1 MKNLKLSLIIITLIL
16 SLFSINISAQDN
28 SDFAIGEIITIGKD
42 GYYLIDPNAHIDESI
57 NPGEEYFGHDVFT
70 GLPVGVGIE
79 SEGLEANALWEVV
92 SYTNAYNNTGSKAL
106 RNVATGNYLGF
117 YVEFHPSQLTDVRMY
132 GNLNHG
138 QINTTAAN
146 GVTINFEF
154 APYELSKTTIYNGG
168 TITIWTLFNCRQWK
182 DFTLEYKDDKWV
194 VIDAT
199 SWATSY
205 NAVSNSVGTTPPT
218 VFSDTQY
225 TSTTYEISGIQSSY
239 PVAGGGGI
247 FDLKADAFV
256 SKINGTYYLSDKG
269 TKVYINKEVD
279 SLNINSVTLAATST
293 SIANQEI
300 TNSQVKF
307 PANTTNNSRNSIIN
321 ATYTFTDGANTKTIT
336 ENIEFVQVPQIPVS
350 NLNFAHKN
358 GNIQQVHTDTRIIYA
373 LPNEKRHLALPLE
386 GNPNY
391 KKGFYRWYNYETD
404 GTVKALLFG
413 NNKWEKF
420 ANDKGAFL
428 YYGDD
433 LNNNTPDGTYYMFT
447 GNPIK
452 VAVDISQYTNYSIS
466 NNTFT
471 EPTISNRVIYDIR
484 NASEIANKLDN
495 TTHQLPLEHYTIYA
509 PAGKTIYIGP
519 AYKWIGDDC
528 NYFINVGATYPV
540 SIDGNAVWTKN
551 DTEFTPS
558 SVHDSRLIPI
568 TAPASL
574 SEPDEYMLYAD
585 KNKTKVIAHFHVY
598 ASPQEKIGP
607 VLEQNGEAIYTH
619 DELDERYKCVGVTDF
634 NSHDDNTPLELD
646 QSTYGFYKTGISRAN
661 GNAGIVDGEYALFNS
676 YSGISNHG
684 GGNGKFVY
692 VKTNSYP
699 GKIADLQI
707 EEGQNLCPGA
717 PIFVSA
723 WVANL
728 GENDPHASLRFE
740 IIGVNNDGRKSNLMT
755 FITGEIPTGGWHQVI
770 FQLQITQLYYDE
782 YHLHV
787 ANNGHNESDD
797 FAIDDIRMYTTKPL
811 LSGVSGLSA
820 CDMEKEKNVAV
831 LRVDYCQLTNLY
843 GNDSLYYQWHNGKAD
858 NIGSVLDLNYIN
870 ERKGAQLQP
879 CGAIE
884 IINQFIPDY
893 GQEPNFTKETI
904 TAIKGEDKY
913 YPSIEAFLYSNEAT
927 NSGTDG
933 VHEIYTI
940 EDGHII
946 LYIVHSS
953 DLFQEGNFYTAQIMQ
968 RVPDFSHIVSCG
980 AYYTYEVRP
989 RTALMVDGIV
999 YDDAVLKN
1007 LSLNGEHTLGIQVYG
1022 FDQNGD
1028 IAKSTANADWIK
1040 YNANIDDDILIALRN
1055 FRYEYPEATTLSTV
1069 KGNFTQNDYNLLI
1082 DLVNNN
1088 ILKLNQDTIKIKI
1101 NEGILNYVAIPV
1113 IATSFSSEFM
1123 ACDNPLY
1130 ITLGAEVT
1138 MSYVK
1143 TDAITGDAIY
1153 YDDYIDLGIEDLQGS
1168 PLVMRIPYS
1177 KVESELNSLSFEI
1190 DYLGEGFNSLESK
1203 EVVLCTADHNGP
1215 TIYEIQGELNNIN
1228 PLYPGEPLILNKI
1241 NDDFQ
1246 FEAGRT
1252 YVFHCK
1258 GYENDAKVNPGT
1270 FIVHIVPDIVIWKPK
1285 HAGLS
1290 TAWHNDDNWASIESY
1305 NNPYATTR
1313 GFIPTSE
1320 TNVIIPELVNTIYA
1334 PLLSS
1339 TSSNLEEGSNK
1350 HLRYEYGI
1358 EFNTC
1363 KNIYFDENAALANHH
1378 KLIYDS
1384 VFVDMHFEHNNGTFE
1399 LKSVPLN
1406 DVYSGDFYI
1415 PKEGDETTTGNIET
1429 FNFGTPAA
1437 VNTRVANKFRQK
1449 TFNSSV
1455 TQHIGTE
1462 QNVVKCET
1470 STWSEPT
1477 NALNMPWQVGRGYAI
1492 AKQSTTDQNYVRL
1505 PKTATEYCFYYDNNG
1520 QEGEIPFTK
1529 TSISRTSNATKFAF
1543 DKNTTIKLTNDA
1555 PGKIFLI
1562 GNPFMCNLSVNV
1574 LYSYL
1579 RNTIE
1584 DKFYYTYKDGI
1595 LQAEFISLDTE
1606 TYIEPMEAIFVI
1618 TKNDLT
1624 TLSIPFKTT
1633 MMYYRDYQDN
1643 VAQAPMRRTKEFD
1656 EILTITAHR
1665 NDRISK
1671 TTIEL
1676 SSNATT
1682 QFTTEEDVPT
1692 LLLDPELTPFAIYSI
1707 TDNQAIA
1714 YNKVD
1719 DIYMIPLSINVI
1731 DGEEMGNITF
1741 EFTGIENLSQF
1752 VYLYDSY
1759 EDRYISLAEGDV
1771 FNYDVEVNQEVRYYI
1786 TSRRAGDVTTEL
1798 DDSMI
1803 ETVKVLNL
1811 GEGELMIYASENI
1824 TSLKVYDLTG
1834 KMVVSET
1841 NINAPQHNI
1850 TLPQHNVYMFEIIT
1864 ESTVSNQKVA
1874 TK

>member
-16 SLFSINISAQDN
+16 SLFTTKISAQDN
-28 SDFAIGEIITIGKD
+28 SDFTIGEIITIGKD

-117 YVEFHPSQLTDVRMY
+117 YVEFHPSQLTDVRVY

-350 NLNFAHKN
+350 NLNFTHKN

-373 LPNEKRHLALPLE
+373 IPNQKRHLALPLE

-391 KKGFYRWYNYETD
+391 KKGFYRWYNYKTD
-404 GTVKALLFG
+404 TTVNALLFG
-413 NNKWEKF
+413 NDHWEKF
-420 ANDKGAFL
+420 ANGKGSFL

-452 VAVDISQYTNYSIS
+452 VAVDISQYIDYTIS
-466 NNTFT
+466 GNTFT
-471 EPTISNRVIYDIR
+471 EPTLSNRVIYDIR
-484 NASEIANKLDN
+484 NASEIADKLDN
-495 TTHQLPLEHYTIYA
+495 TTNQLPLEHNTLYA
-509 PAGKTIYIGP
+509 PAGETIYIGP
-519 AYKWIGDDC
+519 TYKWTGADC
-528 NYFINVGATYPV
+528 NYFINKSGSEYPV
-540 SIDGNAVWTKN
+540 SINGNAVWTK
-551 DTEFTPS
+551 DGVEFTPS
-558 SVHDSRLIPI
+558 SIHDSRLIPI

-574 SEPDEYMLYAD
+574 TEPNEYVLYAD
-585 KNKTKVIAHFHVY
+585 KAKTKVIAHFHVY
-598 ASPQEKIGP
+598 ASPKDKIGP
-607 VLEQNGEAIYTH
+607 VLEQGGKALFTH
-619 DELDERYKCVGVTDF
+619 AELDEKYKLVGVTDF
-634 NSHDDNTPLELD
+634 NSNKDNTPLDLN

-661 GNAGIVDGEYALFNS
+661 GSGGIVDGEYALFNS
-676 YSGISNHG
+676 YEGISNHG
-684 GGNGKFVY
+684 NGSGKFVY

-717 PIFVSA
+717 PIFISA
-723 WVANL
+723 WVANM
-728 GENDPHASLRFE
+728 GKNDPHASLRFE
-740 IIGVNNDGRKSNLMT
+740 IIGVNNDGRKTNLMT

-787 ANNGHNESDD
+787 ANNGHNQSDD

-820 CDMEKEKNVAV
+820 CDMDKEKNVAV

-884 IINQFIPDY
+884 IISAFIPS
-893 GQEPNFTKETI
+893 GNSEPNFTKENI
-904 TAIKGEDKY
+904 EAKNKRY
-913 YPSIEAFLYSNEAT
+913 YPSIEAFLYSNDASEEA
-927 NSGTDG
+927 
-933 VHEIYTI
+933 VHEIYTV

-953 DLFQEGNFYTAQIMQ
+953 ALFQEGNYYTAQIMQ
-968 RVPDFSHIVSCG
+968 RVPDFSHNVSCG

-989 RTALMVDGIV
+989 RTALTVDGIV
-999 YDDAVLKN
+999 YDEAVLKN
-1007 LSLNGEHTLGIQVYG
+1007 LSINGEHTLGIQVYG
-1022 FDQNGD
+1022 FDSNGD
-1028 IAKSTANADWIK
+1028 IAKSTANADWFKLSENMLGDEVIS
-1040 YNANIDDDILIALRN
+1040 ALRN
-1055 FRYEYPEATTLSTV
+1055 FRYEYPTATSLQPI
-1069 KGNFTQNDYNLLI
+1069 KGIFETRDYNLLNSLI
-1082 DLVNNN
+1082 VGNL
-1088 ILKLNQDTIKIKI
+1088 LKLNLANITITI
-1101 NEGILNYVAIPV
+1101 NEEVSNYIAIPV
-1113 IATSFSSEFM
+1113 IATSFSPEFM

-1138 MSYVK
+1138 MSYAK
-1143 TDAITGDAIY
+1143 SDGNGG
-1153 YDDYIDLGIEDLQGS
+1153 YIPYENLPKELKGS
-1168 PLVMRIPYS
+1168 PIIVRVPYS
-1177 KVESELNSLSFEI
+1177 QIESKLNSLTFTI
-1190 DYLGEGFNSLESK
+1190 DYLGEGFTSLKSK
-1203 EVVLCTADHNGP
+1203 DVVLCTADHNGP
-1215 TIYEIQGELNNIN
+1215 VIYKITTNVSRLRINAPITLQKENN
-1228 PLYPGEPLILNKI
+1228 EFK
-1241 NDDFQ
+1241 
-1246 FEAGRT
+1246 FEAGHT
-1252 YVFHCK
+1252 YVFHCA
-1258 GYENDAKVNPGT
+1258 GYEDDTKVNPGT
-1270 FIVHIVPDIVIWKPK
+1270 FIVHIIPDVVIWKPR

-1320 TNVIIPELVNTIYA
+1320 TNVIIPALTDTRYA
-1334 PLLSS
+1334 PILSQA
-1339 TSSNLEEGSNK
+1339 TALEEGSNE
-1350 HLRYEYGI
+1350 HLEYEYGI
-1358 EFNTC
+1358 EFNSC

-1378 KLIYDS
+1378 MLKYQNAYI
-1384 VFVDMHFEHNNGTFE
+1384 DMHFDHNDGTFE

-1415 PKEGDETTTGNIET
+1415 PKVGDKATTGDVET

-1449 TFNSSV
+1449 TFNASV
-1455 TQHIGTE
+1455 TQYAGTE

-1492 AKQSTTDQNYVRL
+1492 AKQTTTNQDYVRL

-1520 QEGEIPFTK
+1520 QEGEIPFNK
-1529 TSISRTSNATKFAF
+1529 
-1543 DKNTTIKLTNDA
+1543 TTIARSANAKKLAFENNVLQGGNYIISLNNDT
-1555 PGKIFLI
+1555 PSDIFLV
-1562 GNPFMCNLSVNV
+1562 GNPFMCDLSINQLYETNLDLNDEFYYQYIDNV
-1574 LYSYL
+1574 LEVQFVSK
-1579 RNTIE
+1579 NDIN
-1584 DKFYYTYKDGI
+1584 
-1595 LQAEFISLDTE
+1595 
-1606 TYIEPMEAIFVI
+1606 YIKPMDAIFV
-1618 TKNDLT
+1618 KRWEASNNLT
-1624 TLSIPFKTT
+1624 LYFNAG
-1633 MMYYRDYQDN
+1633 MMYYRDFKPEDLVQI
-1643 VAQAPMRRTKEFD
+1643 QAPIRRAKELK

-1707 TDNQAIA
+1707 ADNQAIA

-1731 DGEEMGNITF
+1731 DGEEMGDITF
-1741 EFTGIENLSQF
+1741 EFSGVDNLSQY

-1798 DDSMI
+1798 DESMI

-1811 GEGELMIYASENI
+1811 GEGQMMIYASENI
-1824 TSLKVYDLTG
+1824 NSLNVYDLTG
-1834 KMVVSET
+1834 KLIVSET

-1864 ESTVSNQKVA
+1864 ESTVSNQKVVI
-1874 TK
+1874 K

>member
-1 MKNLKLSLIIITLIL
+1 MQKNRLFRSLFLFIL
-16 SLFSINISAQDN
+16 SCISIYASAQDN
-28 SDFAIGEIITIGKD
+28 SDFTIGQLITIEQN
-42 GYYLIDPNAHIDESI
+42 GYYLIDPNESIDETI
-57 NPGEEYFGHDVFT
+57 DPGETYYGHDVFT
-70 GLPVGVGIE
+70 GLPVGVGTE

-92 SYTNAYNNTGSKAL
+92 SYTNAYGNTNSKAL

-117 YVEFHPSQLTDVRMY
+117 YKEWHPTQHTGVRMY
-132 GNLNHG
+132 GNTNSG
-138 QINTTAAN
+138 KINTTAAN
-146 GVTINFEF
+146 GITINFDF
-154 APYELSKTTIYNGG
+154 APYELSKTTINNGG
-168 TITIWTLFNCRQWK
+168 TITVWTLFNCTNWL
-182 DFTLEYKDDKWV
+182 DFTLEYKDDQWV
-194 VIDAT
+194 VVDAT
-199 SWATSY
+199 SWKTSY
-205 NAVSNSVGTTPPT
+205 NAIVNTVGATLPP
-218 VFSDTQY
+218 VFSNTQH
-225 TSTTYEISGIQSSY
+225 TAVTYELAGIQSAY

-247 FDLKADAFV
+247 FDLKSEA
-256 SKINGTYYLSDKG
+256 KINKIDGTYYMSDKG
-269 TKVYINKEVD
+269 TKVYIKKEVTE
-279 SLNINSVTLAATST
+279 LNINDVTLSPTST
-293 SIANQEI
+293 SISGQTI
-300 TNSQVKF
+300 TDSKIEF
-307 PANTTNNSRNSIIN
+307 PANETTNSRKAIIN
-321 ATYTFTDGANTKTIT
+321 ATYSFKDNNNSMNKSVS
-336 ENIEFVQVPQIPVS
+336 IEFQQVPRINVS
-350 NLNFAHKN
+350 NYNFAHK
-358 GNIQQVHTDTRIIYA
+358 GSGIQQVHTDTRIIYA

-452 VAVDISQYTNYSIS
+452 VAVDISQYIDYSIN

-528 NYFINVGATYPV
+528 NYFINVDATYPV

-551 DTEFTPS
+551 DTEYTPS

-574 SEPDEYMLYAD
+574 SEPDEYVLYAD

-646 QSTYGFYKTGISRAN
+646 QSTYGFYKTSISRAN
-661 GNAGIVDGEYALFNS
+661 GSAGIVDGEYALFNS

-740 IIGVNNDGRKSNLMT
+740 IIGVNNDGRKTNLMT

-858 NIGSVLDLNYIN
+858 NIGSVLDLNYIH
-870 ERKGAQLQP
+870 ERKGYQNQP

-884 IINQFIPDY
+884 IINQFIPAY

-913 YPSIEAFLYSNEAT
+913 YPSIQAFLYSNDAT

-989 RTALMVDGIV
+989 RTALTVDGIV

-1007 LSLNGEHTLGIQVYG
+1007 LSINGKHTLGIQVYG
-1022 FDQNGD
+1022 FDSNGD
-1028 IAKSTANADWIK
+1028 MAKSTANADWFK
-1040 YNANIDDDILIALRN
+1040 LPENMLSDEVVSALRN
-1055 FRYEYPEATTLSTV
+1055 FRYEYPTATALQPVRGAFETR
-1069 KGNFTQNDYNLLI
+1069 DYNLLNSLI
-1082 DLVNNN
+1082 NDNL
-1088 ILKLNQDTIKIKI
+1088 LKLNLANIQVTI
-1101 NEGILNYVAIPV
+1101 NEGVSNYIAIPV

-1138 MSYVK
+1138 MSYAKSNGAGGVV
-1143 TDAITGDAIY
+1143 AY
-1153 YDDYIDLGIEDLQGS
+1153 EDLPEELKGS
-1168 PLVMRIPYS
+1168 PAVIRVAYS
-1177 KVESELNSLSFEI
+1177 DINSLNSITFRI
-1190 DYLGEGFNSLESK
+1190 DYLGEGFTSLESK
-1203 EVVLCTADHNGP
+1203 EVVYCTADHNGP
-1215 TIYEIQGELNNIN
+1215 TVYEISNDVTTENYLSVGRRLT
-1228 PLYPGEPLILNKI
+1228 LNKV
-1241 NDDFQ
+1241 NNNFK
-1246 FEAGRT
+1246 FEAGHS

-1258 GYENDAKVNPGT
+1258 GYDDNTKVNPGT
-1270 FIVHIVPDIVIWKPK
+1270 FIIQVVPDVVIWKPK

-1313 GFIPTSE
+1313 GFIPTSK
-1320 TNVIIPELVNTIYA
+1320 TNVIIPALTDTKYA
-1334 PLLSS
+1334 PLLSKS
-1339 TSSNLEEGSNK
+1339 NRLEDGSNENLE
-1350 HLRYEYGI
+1350 YEYGI

-1363 KNIYFDENAALANHH
+1363 KNIYFAENAALANHH
-1378 KLIYDS
+1378 MLEYQNAYI
-1384 VFVDMHFEHNNGTFE
+1384 DMHFDHNDGTFE

-1415 PKEGDETTTGNIET
+1415 PKAGDKTTTGDVET

-1437 VNTRVANKFRQK
+1437 VNTRVANKFSQK
-1449 TFNSSV
+1449 TFNASV
-1455 TQHIGTE
+1455 TQYAGTE

-1492 AKQSTTDQNYVRL
+1492 AKQTTTNQDYVRL

-1520 QEGEIPFTK
+1520 QEGEIPFNK
-1529 TSISRTSNATKFAF
+1529 
-1543 DKNTTIKLTNDA
+1543 TTIARSANAKKLAYTGGYYNVTIQNDIE
-1555 PGKIFLI
+1555 GKVFLV
-1562 GNPFMCNLSVNV
+1562 GNPFMCDLSIKE
-1574 LYSYL
+1574 LYFNYDGDL
-1579 RNTIE
+1579 EN
-1584 DKFYYTYKDGI
+1584 KFYYTYNNGVLNVELFNAHNDKYI
-1595 LQAEFISLDTE
+1595 NPLEAVFVVKKTASKSL
-1606 TYIEPMEAIFVI
+1606 
-1618 TKNDLT
+1618 
-1624 TLSIPFKTT
+1624 TLSFDNT
-1633 MMYYRDYQDN
+1633 MMYYREYDETAQL
-1643 VAQAPMRRTKEFD
+1643 QAPIRRAKELN
-1656 EILTITAHR
+1656 EILTITARR

-1707 TDNQAIA
+1707 ADNQAIA

-1731 DGEEMGNITF
+1731 DGEEMGDITF
-1741 EFTGIENLSQF
+1741 EFTGVENLCQF

-1759 EDRYISLAEGDV
+1759 EDRYISLSEGDI
-1771 FNYDVEVNQEVRYYI
+1771 FNYDVEDNQAVRYYI

-1834 KMVVSET
+1834 KMIVSET

-1864 ESTVSNQKVA
+1864 ESTVSNQKVVI
-1874 TK
+1874 K

>member
-16 SLFSINISAQDN
+16 SLFTTKISAQDN
-28 SDFAIGEIITIGKD
+28 SDFTIGEIITIGKD

-373 LPNEKRHLALPLE
+373 IPNQKRHLALPLE

-391 KKGFYRWYNYETD
+391 KKGFYRWYNYKTD
-404 GTVKALLFG
+404 TTVNALLFG
-413 NNKWEKF
+413 NDHWEKF
-420 ANDKGAFL
+420 ANGKGSFL

-452 VAVDISQYTNYSIS
+452 VTVDISQYIDYTIS
-466 NNTFT
+466 GNTFT
-471 EPTISNRVIYDIR
+471 EPTLSNRVIYDIR
-484 NASEIANKLDN
+484 NASEIADKLDN
-495 TTHQLPLEHYTIYA
+495 TTNQLPLEHNTLYA
-509 PAGKTIYIGP
+509 PAGETIYIGP
-519 AYKWIGDDC
+519 TYKWTGADC
-528 NYFINVGATYPV
+528 NYFINKSGSEYPV
-540 SIDGNAVWTKN
+540 SINGNAVWTK
-551 DTEFTPS
+551 DGVEFTPS
-558 SVHDSRLIPI
+558 SIHDSRLIPI

-574 SEPDEYMLYAD
+574 TEPNEYVLYAD
-585 KNKTKVIAHFHVY
+585 KAKTKVIAHFHVY
-598 ASPQEKIGP
+598 ASPKDKIGP
-607 VLEQNGEAIYTH
+607 VLEQGGKALFTH
-619 DELDERYKCVGVTDF
+619 AELDEKYKLVGVTDF
-634 NSHDDNTPLELD
+634 NSNKDNTPLDLD

-661 GNAGIVDGEYALFNS
+661 GSGGIVDGEYALFNS
-676 YSGISNHG
+676 YEGISNHG
-684 GGNGKFVY
+684 NGSGKFVY

-717 PIFVSA
+717 PIFISA
-723 WVANL
+723 WVANM
-728 GENDPHASLRFE
+728 GKNDPHASLRFE
-740 IIGVNNDGRKSNLMT
+740 IIGVNNDGRKTNLMT
-755 FITGEIPTGGWHQVI
+755 FITGEIPTSGWHQVI

-820 CDMEKEKNVAV
+820 CDMDKEKNVAV

-884 IINQFIPDY
+884 IINQFIPAY

-913 YPSIEAFLYSNEAT
+913 YPSIEAFLYSNAAS
-927 NSGTDG
+927 NSGADG

-989 RTALMVDGIV
+989 RTALTVDGIV
-999 YDDAVLKN
+999 YDDAILKN
-1007 LSLNGEHTLGIQVYG
+1007 LSINGKHTLGIQVYG
-1022 FDQNGD
+1022 FDSNGD
-1028 IAKSTANADWIK
+1028 MAKSTANADWFK
-1040 YNANIDDDILIALRN
+1040 YEGELSPEIVSSLRN
-1055 FRYEYPEATTLSTV
+1055 FRYEYPNATSLQPT
-1069 KGNFTQNDYNLLI
+1069 KGLFEERNYNQLEILI
-1082 DLVNNN
+1082 NNN
-1088 ILKLNQDTIKIKI
+1088 MLKLNLATIDITI
-1101 NEGILNYVAIPV
+1101 NEGVSNYIAVPV

-1130 ITLGAEVT
+1130 ITLGAEVV
-1138 MSYVK
+1138 MSYAK
-1143 TDAITGDAIY
+1143 SDEDGNPISY
-1153 YDDYIDLGIEDLQGS
+1153 EDLPEELKGS
-1168 PLVMRIPYS
+1168 PAIIRVAHSNISSL
-1177 KVESELNSLSFEI
+1177 ESLSFDI
-1190 DYLGEGFNSLESK
+1190 DYLGEGFTQLVSNK
-1203 EVVLCTADHNGP
+1203 IVLCTADHNGP
-1215 TIYEIQGELNNIN
+1215 EVYEIQGDITD
-1228 PLYPGEPLILNKI
+1228 LYVGQTIIFDKI
-1241 NDDFQ
+1241 NNNFQ
-1246 FEAGRT
+1246 FEAGKS
-1252 YVFHCK
+1252 YVFHCA
-1258 GYENDAKVNPGT
+1258 GYEDDTKVNPGT
-1270 FIVHIVPDIVIWKPK
+1270 FIIHIVPDVVIWKPK

-1313 GFIPTSE
+1313 GFIPLAE
-1320 TNVIIPELVNTIYA
+1320 TNVIIPELKDTKYA
-1334 PLLSS
+1334 PILSKS
-1339 TSSNLEEGSNK
+1339 INLEEGSNEN
-1350 HLRYEYGI
+1350 LQYEFGI
-1358 EFNTC
+1358 QFNTC
-1363 KNIYFDENAALANHH
+1363 KNIYFDEGAALANHH
-1378 KLIYDS
+1378 MLTYENAYIDVPFKN
-1384 VFVDMHFEHNNGTFE
+1384 NNGTFE
-1399 LKSVPLN
+1399 LKSIPLN
-1406 DVYSGDFYI
+1406 SVYSGDFYI
-1415 PKEGDETTTGNIET
+1415 PKAGDEATTGNIET
-1429 FNFGTPAA
+1429 FNFSNVAA
-1437 VNTRVANKFRQK
+1437 VDTRVANQFRQK

-1455 TQHIGTE
+1455 TQYAGTE
-1462 QNVVKCET
+1462 KNKIECET
-1470 STWSEPT
+1470 SSWSEPT
-1477 NALNMPWQVGRGYAI
+1477 NALNMSWQVGRGYAI
-1492 AKQSTTDQNYVRL
+1492 AKQTTTNQSYVRL
-1505 PKTATEYCFYYDNNG
+1505 PKTASEYYFFYNNNG
-1520 QEGEIPFTK
+1520 IENEMKYDWAKTTITRSNPTRLAFT
-1529 TSISRTSNATKFAF
+1529 
-1543 DKNTTIKLTNDA
+1543 KNTTIKITNDHM
-1555 PGKIFLI
+1555 GSIFLV
-1562 GNPFMCNLSVNV
+1562 GNPFMCDLSINK
-1574 LYSYL
+1574 LFEKHN
-1579 RNTIE
+1579 RTIE
-1584 DKFYYTYKDGI
+1584 KEFYYTYTDGI
-1595 LQAEFISLDTE
+1595 LNVEFLTPNPDE
-1606 TYIEPMEAIFVI
+1606 EKYIKPMEAIFV
-1618 TKNDLT
+1618 KT
-1624 TLSIPFKTT
+1624 TSSTASLSIQFTNE
-1633 MMYYRDYQDN
+1633 MMYYRYYEDG
-1643 VAQAPMRRTKEFD
+1643 AEMSQAPIRRIRD
-1656 EILTITAHR
+1656 ISEILTITANR
-1665 NDRISK
+1665 NGKISK
-1671 TTIEL
+1671 TNIEL
-1676 SSNATT
+1676 SNSATA
-1682 QFTTEEDVPT
+1682 QYTTEEDIPL
-1692 LLLDPELTPFAIYSI
+1692 LLLDAELTPFAIY
-1707 TDNQAIA
+1707 TVADNQAIMHNA
-1714 YNKVD
+1714 VN
-1719 DIYMIPLSINVI
+1719 DIYMIPLAVNVI
-1731 DGEEMGNITF
+1731 DGKEIGNITI
-1741 EFTGIENLSQF
+1741 EFSGIDNLSQL

-1759 EDRYISLAEGDV
+1759 EDRYISLTEGDV
-1771 FNYDVEVNQEVRYYI
+1771 LNYDVEENQETRYYI
-1786 TSRRAGDVTTEL
+1786 TSHRAGGTTTEL
-1798 DDSMI
+1798 DDSTI

-1834 KMVVSET
+1834 KMIVSET

-1864 ESTVSNQKVA
+1864 ESTVSNQKIA

>member
-1 MKNLKLSLIIITLIL
+1 MQKNRLFRSLFLFIL
-16 SLFSINISAQDN
+16 SCISIYASAQNN
-28 SDFAIGEIITIGKD
+28 SDFTIGQLITIGQN
-42 GYYLIDPNAHIDESI
+42 GYYLIDPNDSI
-57 NPGEEYFGHDVFT
+57 NETIDPGETYYGYDVFT
-70 GLPVGVGIE
+70 GLPVGVQAE

-92 SYTNAYNNTGSKAL
+92 PYTNAYNNTNSKAL

-117 YVEFHPSQLTDVRMY
+117 YLEFNPKQYADIRVY
-132 GNLNHG
+132 GNKNHG
-138 QINTTAAN
+138 QINTTAAD

-154 APYELSKTTIYNGG
+154 APYELSKTTITNGG

-182 DFTLEYKDDKWV
+182 DFTLEYKDGEWV

-205 NAVSNSVGTTPPT
+205 NAVSNSVGTTAPA

-225 TSTTYEISGIQSSY
+225 SSTTYEVSGIQSSY

-247 FDLKADAFV
+247 FDLRADAFV
-256 SKINGTYYLSDKG
+256 SKINGTYFLSDKG
-269 TKVYINKEVD
+269 TKVYISKEVD
-279 SLNINSVTLAATST
+279 SLNINSVNLNATST
-293 SIANQEI
+293 SISNQEI
-300 TNSQVKF
+300 ENSQVKF
-307 PANTTNNSRNSIIN
+307 PANTTNDSRNSIIN
-321 ATYTFTDGANTKTIT
+321 ATYTYSDGGNTKTIT
-336 ENIEFVQVPQIPVS
+336 KEIEFVQVPQIPVS

-452 VAVDISQYTNYSIS
+452 VAVDISQYTNYSIN

-551 DTEFTPS
+551 KAEFTPS

-574 SEPDEYMLYAD
+574 SEPNEYVLYAD

-607 VLEQNGEAIYTH
+607 VLEQNGKAIYTH

-646 QSTYGFYKTGISRAN
+646 QSTYGFYKTGIARAN
-661 GNAGIVDGEYALFNS
+661 GSAGIIDGEYALFNS
-676 YSGISNHG
+676 HDGISNHG

-728 GENDPHASLRFE
+728 GDNAPHASLRFE
-740 IIGVNNDGRKSNLMT
+740 IIGVNDDGRKTNLMT

-811 LSGVSGLSA
+811 LSGISGLSA
-820 CDMEKEKNVAV
+820 CDMTKEKNVAA

-858 NIGSVLDLNYIN
+858 NLGSVLDLNYIN
-870 ERKGAQLQP
+870 RTRGSRFQP

-884 IINQFIPDY
+884 IINQFIPAY

-904 TAIKGEDKY
+904 TAIKGDDKY
-913 YPSIEAFLYSNEAT
+913 YPSIEAFLYSNDAS
-927 NSGTDG
+927 NNGADG

-953 DLFQEGNFYTAQIMQ
+953 DLFQEGNYYTAQIMQ
-968 RVPDFSHIVSCG
+968 RVPDFSHNVSCG

-989 RTALMVDGIV
+989 RTALTIDGIV

-1007 LSLNGEHTLGIQVYG
+1007 LSINGKHTLGIQVYG

-1028 IAKSTANADWIK
+1028 IAKSTANADWFK
-1040 YNANIDDDILIALRN
+1040 LPENMLSNEVVSALRN
-1055 FRYEYPEATTLSTV
+1055 FRYEYPTATVLQPVRGAFETRDYTLLNSLIS
-1069 KGNFTQNDYNLLI
+1069 GNL
-1082 DLVNNN
+1082 
-1088 ILKLNQDTIKIKI
+1088 LKLNLANIQVTI
-1101 NEGILNYVAIPV
+1101 NEGISNYIAIPV
-1113 IATSFSSEFM
+1113 IATSFSPEFM

-1138 MSYVK
+1138 MSYAK
-1143 TDAITGDAIY
+1143 SDGEE
-1153 YDDYIDLGIEDLQGS
+1153 DYVSYEDLPEELKGS
-1168 PLVMRIPYS
+1168 PTIIRVAYS
-1177 KVESELNSLSFEI
+1177 DVNSLNSITFKI
-1190 DYLGEGFNSLESK
+1190 DYLGEGFTSLVSN
-1203 EVVLCTADHNGP
+1203 EVVHCTADHKGP
-1215 TIYEIQGELNNIN
+1215 TVYEITTNVTEENCLHVDKT
-1228 PLYPGEPLILNKI
+1228 LILNKV
-1241 NDDFQ
+1241 NNNFK
-1246 FEAGRT
+1246 FEAGHS

-1258 GYENDAKVNPGT
+1258 GYEDDTKVNPGT
-1270 FIVHIVPDIVIWKPK
+1270 FIIQVVPDVVIWKPK

-1313 GFIPTSE
+1313 GFIPTSK
-1320 TNVIIPELVNTIYA
+1320 TNVIIPALTDTKYA
-1334 PLLSS
+1334 PLLSK
-1339 TSSNLEEGSNK
+1339 SNKLEDGSNE
-1350 HLRYEYGI
+1350 HLEYEYGI

-1378 KLIYDS
+1378 KLKYENAYI
-1384 VFVDMHFEHNNGTFE
+1384 DMHFDNNDGTFE

-1449 TFNSSV
+1449 TFNASV
-1455 TQHIGTE
+1455 TQYAGTE

-1477 NALNMPWQVGRGYAI
+1477 NALDMPWQVGRGYAI
-1492 AKQSTTDQNYVRL
+1492 AKQTTTDQNYVRL

-1520 QEGEIPFTK
+1520 QEGEIPFNK
-1529 TSISRTSNATKFAF
+1529 
-1543 DKNTTIKLTNDA
+1543 TTIARSANAKELAYKKGYYNVTIQNDVE
-1555 PGKIFLI
+1555 GKVFLV
-1562 GNPFMCNLSVNV
+1562 GNPFMCNLSIEK
-1574 LYSYL
+1574 LYL
-1579 RNTIE
+1579 NHNGDLE
-1584 DKFYYTYKDGI
+1584 DKFYYTYKDGVLNVELFDAHNDKYI
-1595 LQAEFISLDTE
+1595 NPLEAVFVVKKTTSKSL
-1606 TYIEPMEAIFVI
+1606 
-1618 TKNDLT
+1618 
-1624 TLSIPFKTT
+1624 TLSFEAS
-1633 MMYYRDYQDN
+1633 MMYYREYDETTQL
-1643 VAQAPMRRTKEFD
+1643 QTPIRRAKELN
-1656 EILTITAHR
+1656 EILTITAKR
-1665 NDRISK
+1665 NDKISK
-1671 TTIEL
+1671 TTIKL

-1682 QFTTEEDVPT
+1682 QYSVGEDVPL

-1707 TDNQAIA
+1707 VDSQAVA
-1714 YNKVD
+1714 YNTVD

-1731 DGEEMGNITF
+1731 DGEEMDNITF
-1741 EFTGIENLSQF
+1741 EFSGIDNLSQF

-1759 EDRYISLAEGDV
+1759 EDRYISLAEGDI
-1771 FNYDVEVNQEVRYYI
+1771 FNYNVEENQEVRYYI
-1786 TSRRAGDVTTEL
+1786 TSRRVGETPTDL
-1798 DDSMI
+1798 DESMI
-1803 ETVKVLNL
+1803 ETVKILNL
-1811 GEGELMIYASENI
+1811 GEGQLMIYASENI
-1824 TSLKVYDLTG
+1824 ISLNVYDLTG
-1834 KMVVSET
+1834 KLIVSEQ
-1841 NINAPQHNI
+1841 NIDAPQYNI
-1850 TLPQHNVYMFEIIT
+1850 ALPQNNVYMFEVIT